1 MLVKTVLTGK
11 IDPTCLVTHR
21 FKLDQILEAYNA
33 FMHAAK
39 TNALNVI
46 IENN

>member
-11 IDPTCLVTHR
+11 IGSTCLVTHR

-39 TNALNVI
+39 TKAIKVI